1 MREDAIAFGPF
12 VLGPDRGMLSR
23 DGAPVAIG
31 QRAALLLEALA
42 STPGRVRTKAELIDA
57 AWPGRAIEESN
68 LSVQIAAL
76 RKLLGPAPSGGEWI
90 ETIPRLGYRFVR
102 EGDRIEASAAATV
115 ADEPREPPIPS
126 LAVLPF
132 HNLGDDRGQD
142 YFADGVVEDIIT
154 ALSRFRSFAVVARNS
169 SFVYKGRVVDVRQVG
184 AELGVRYVL
193 EGSVRRAG
201 ERLRIGAQLVD
212 AASGANLWAHNFDGT
227 PGDIFDFQDGITDAV
242 AMTVEP
248 YIQAA
253 EIERARRKPAGSIA
267 AYDLYLQAMPL
278 LHAETEEGCR
288 EAHALLSQAL
298 AIEPDNP
305 VFLSHAAWALSHSVV
320 MGWRSPDSDTVGKSV
335 ELARRT
341 LVYARED
348 AMALASAAMT
358 LLHSAKDY
366 ELGMAAVETAAS
378 LNPNHAAVIFRAGI
392 ASLHCGSIEEALAY
406 FHRNIRL
413 SPRDPAA
420 YAALT
425 GIAHAEM
432 IRGNYAAAVSWATR
446 SLAVNANYPATWWM
460 VISGNAQLGR
470 MAEAHRLLAEF
481 KKVAPGA
488 TIARIWGGQPQK
500 DPTRLQAILEG
511 LRRAGLD
518 EE

>member
-1 MREDAIAFGPF
+1 MRDHPIAFGRF
-12 VLGPDRGMLSR
+12 VLDPDSGTLSR
-23 DGAPVAIG
+23 DGEAVAIG
-31 QRAALLLEALA
+31 QRAASLLETLA

-57 AWPGRAIEESN
+57 AWPGLAIEESN

-76 RKLLGPAPSGGEWI
+76 RKLLGNGPTGGEWI
-90 ETIPRLGYRFVR
+90 ETVPRVGYRFVAGSGR
-102 EGDRIEASAAATV
+102 VAAPLAAAA
-115 ADEPREPPIPS
+115 ADEPPIPS

-132 HNLGDDRGQD
+132 HNLGDDPGQD

-154 ALSRFRSFAVVARNS
+154 ALSRFRTFAVVARNS
-169 SFVYKGRVVDVRQVG
+169 SFVYKGRVADVRQVG
-184 AELGVRYVL
+184 EELGVRYVL

-201 ERLRIGAQLVD
+201 DRLRIGAQLVD
-212 AASGANLWAHNFDGT
+212 AASGSNLWAHTFDGA
-227 PGDIFDFQDGITDAV
+227 PGDIFAFQDGITEAV
-242 AMTVEP
+242 AMMVEP
-248 YIQAA
+248 YVQAA
-253 EIERARRKPAGSIA
+253 EIERARRKRAGSIA
-267 AYDLYLQAMPL
+267 AYDLYLRAMPL

-305 VFLSHAAWALSHSVV
+305 VFLAHAAWALSHSVV
-320 MGWRSPDSDTVGKSV
+320 MGWRSPDPDAVRKSV

-341 LVYARED
+341 LAHARED

-392 ASLHCGSIEEALAY
+392 ASLHCGSIEEALGY

-420 YAALT
+420 YATLT

-432 IRGNYAAAVSWATR
+432 IRGNYAEAVSWATR

-470 MAEAHRLLAEF
+470 MDEARRLLAAF
-481 KKVAPGA
+481 KQLVPDASI
-488 TIARIWGGQPQK
+488 TRIWAGQPQK
-500 DPTRLQAILEG
+500 DPSRLAAILDG
-511 LRRAGLD
+511 LRQAGL
-518 EE
+518 EEG